1 MSSFPF
7 QFQSKK
13 FRAVSAVKWPK
24 SLQFFDSPIVFSHNE
39 WTAAAALDHY
49 ESSQLQQQQQ
59 HTIPG
64 CSCSLVLVLTQIMRK
79 GKIMTILV
87 ENPMVGEERDPKLT
101 AARHTNSLY
110 NTIACAFIPFF
121 GVATILRAAIVR
133 PRSGIID
140 CKNASNKVSENHM
153 KNVPFFDL
161 YDDQYLN
168 IKGNVIERNTSLGLR
183 RTA

>member
-1 MSSFPF
+1 
-7 QFQSKK
+7 
-13 FRAVSAVKWPK
+13 
-24 SLQFFDSPIVFSHNE
+24 
-39 WTAAAALDHY
+39 
-49 ESSQLQQQQQ
+49 
-59 HTIPG
+59 
-64 CSCSLVLVLTQIMRK
+64 MRK

-140 CKNASNKVSENHM
+140 CKNASNKVSENHIE
-153 KNVPFFDL
+153 NVSFFDL
-161 YDDQYLN
+161 FDDQYLN